1 MSGSLAAN
9 TSSSGRQ
16 TGNGAEED
24 DEEDAGEGGRG
35 ASKGMFCERL
45 CTNYQVSIIIFMTLF
60 HVSSS

>member
-1 MSGSLAAN
+1 MSGSLAAM

-35 ASKGMFCERL
+35 ASKGMFCE
-45 CTNYQVSIIIFMTLF
+45 I
-60 HVSSS
+60 